1 MPVAFLLLY
10 ADNAEIA
17 AEGSTHTLT
26 LNLTLALALTLTLTL
41 TPTLTLT
48 LRRAL
53 TWKRKR
59 RSGEAPAP
67 RSSSALPSSSVAAVP
82 MMPSCSVISRAYTH
96 APGGLGRWHRYSS
109 RSRHS
114 PE

>member
-1 MPVAFLLLY
+1 MRISHSVSAK
-10 ADNAEIA
+10 
-17 AEGSTHTLT
+17 SK
-26 LNLTLALALTLTLTL
+26 ALAVSVWLQSIH
-41 TPTLTLT
+41 
-48 LRRAL
+48 ASNVSV
-53 TWKRKR
+53 RKR
-59 RSGEAPAP
+59 RSGDAPAP
-67 RSSSALPSSSVAAVP
+67 RSSSALPSNSVAAVP